1 MLLPNPHRCV
11 DSSIMLQAVSV
22 VLLLLLIEPVKSVF
36 TAIVLRIYFH
46 KTYLFFFILI
56 CTSFS
61 GSKFTFL
68 ASLHLMTPDD

>member
-46 KTYLFFFILI
+46 KTYLFF
-56 CTSFS
+56 SF
-61 GSKFTFL
+61 
-68 ASLHLMTPDD
+68 